1 MQQSLDDDVDN
12 GESYNVARIQANASS
27 TPDLV
32 IMKEVRL
39 DNPKIQV
46 IVEMME
52 ESETKPTWEKI
63 SSYSPAV
70 KVYWGQWKSLDVIPP
85 EVQRGQLIISTHL
98 R

>member
-1 MQQSLDDDVDN
+1 MQQSLNDVDN

-27 TPDLV
+27 MPDLG

-39 DNPKIQV
+39 DDPKIQV
-46 IVEMME
+46 IVEMMD
-52 ESETKPTWEKI
+52 ESEAKPTWEKI

-70 KVYWGQWKSLDVIPP
+70 KVYWGQWKSLDVIPS
-85 EVQRGQLIISTHL
+85 EVQHEQLIISTHI